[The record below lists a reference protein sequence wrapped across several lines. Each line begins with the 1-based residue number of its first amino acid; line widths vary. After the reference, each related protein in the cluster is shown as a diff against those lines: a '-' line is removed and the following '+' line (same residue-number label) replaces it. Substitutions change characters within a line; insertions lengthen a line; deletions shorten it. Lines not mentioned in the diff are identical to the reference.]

1 MYGTMVGIDHMSI
14 ENGGRGGM
22 IVNCAS
28 IAGIDPFSATPVYC
42 GTKFG
47 VIGFTRSLAEKQL
60 EHEMGIRFVI
70 LCPGITETQLMNQS
84 MGTELFRT
92 EGKEEISKLI
102 EKYGMQT

>member
-28 IAGIDPFSATPVYC
+28 IAGIDPFFCTPVYC

-47 VIGFTRSLAEKQL
+47 VVGFTRSLAEKQL
-60 EHEMGIRFVI
+60 EHKIGIKFVI
-70 LCPGITETQLMNQS
+70 LCPGITETQLLNQTT
-84 MGTELFRT
+84 GTELFGSK
-92 EGKEEISKLI
+92 GKEEISELI